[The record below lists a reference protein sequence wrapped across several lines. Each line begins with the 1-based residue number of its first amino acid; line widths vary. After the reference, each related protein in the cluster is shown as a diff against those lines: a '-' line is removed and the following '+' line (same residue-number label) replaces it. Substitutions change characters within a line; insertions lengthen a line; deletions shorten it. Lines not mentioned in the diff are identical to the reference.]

1 MKQILHINDN
11 NIVKQKK
18 NKRLSGRVLADF
30 LVLSF
35 AAVSLSAC
43 AIAEQ
48 VSSSEATTEEAIPM
62 AGSIQLYHATEDGV
76 EKDDTLYQLKQPDNL
91 TATIDELT
99 EVMKLDERIS
109 IERFSSDEA
118 GNVSL
123 YMTRGADVTE
133 ECWLLNQAA
142 IVKNLEELKVN
153 NVIIVQV
160 DESGN
165 EISTATYTDASFYYY
180 D

>member
-18 NKRLSGRVLADF
+18 NKRLSGRVLAGF

-76 EKDDTLYQLKQPDNL
+76 EKDDTLYQLKP
-91 TATIDELT
+91 
-99 EVMKLDERIS
+99 
-109 IERFSSDEA
+109 
-118 GNVSL
+118 
-123 YMTRGADVTE
+123 
-133 ECWLLNQAA
+133 LLNLGQ
-142 IVKNLEELKVN
+142 I
-153 NVIIVQV
+153 
-160 DESGN
+160 
-165 EISTATYTDASFYYY
+165 YY
-180 D
+180 

>member
-1 MKQILHINDN
+1 
-11 NIVKQKK
+11 
-18 NKRLSGRVLADF
+18 
-30 LVLSF
+30 
-35 AAVSLSAC
+35 
-43 AIAEQ
+43 
-48 VSSSEATTEEAIPM
+48 
-62 AGSIQLYHATEDGV
+62 
-76 EKDDTLYQLKQPDNL
+76 
-91 TATIDELT
+91 
-99 EVMKLDERIS
+99 MKLDERIS